1 MFVIV
6 NLLNVKNDD
15 VFCFLWDDVIDQE
28 LMEYVFVCNIF
39 DYNIQ
44 LVVIF
49 VEDIFDLCVMILLN
63 GKLVCYVVMIL
74 NMLVKD

>member
-6 NLLNVKNDD
+6 NLLNVNNDD

-49 VEDIFDLCVMILLN
+49 VEDIIDLCVMILLN

-74 NMLVKD
+74 NMLEKD